1 MNQQV
6 FKLGGRGILM
16 LAIAGA
22 YPQAAHSAPAA
33 RVEFAIGNPTALG
46 PSGTV
51 RALAKGA
58 EIASGDTVDTKDG
71 RVQLRFVD
79 GAYVSLQ
86 PQSQFRI
93 DDFRFNGQQDGS
105 ERGFFSLLKGGL
117 RTITGLVGRN
127 NKSNYQVTTTVATI
141 GIRGT
146 EYTIQYGKSITG
158 SVGGG
163 EINVCNAGGCLNVVN
178 GESYYVASPDVK
190 PQLTDKK
197 VDLPPQ
203 QPQSPPTNFTQGDTR
218 TTVDPAGFILT
229 GTQTV
234 NFAYAELSST
244 SNYASRT
251 AVFDE
256 TGAMRQADFG
266 GTVKVWN
273 GPVLEQ
279 GNDGVIAWGRWT
291 GDQIRDTSG
300 SPITDLSVRSLHY
313 VAGLPTSTTD
323 LNALATAQSKGEYQL
338 IGGTAP
344 TWSTGG
350 VAGTLTNA
358 SLIAEFTTGF
368 GTIQGSVT
376 VNVTGIGSVTATS
389 STSYSGGPPLT
400 FSAFGAS
407 TGAAWLNFSGF
418 FAGANA
424 IRAGMA
430 YDLNISGSGV
440 VQGSAALRQTSL
452 TDPTGAPV
460 SPP

>member
-1 MNQQV
+1 MNQHY

-16 LAIAGA
+16 LAVASA
-22 YPQAAHSAPAA
+22 YPTAAHSAPAA
-33 RVEFAIGNPTALG
+33 RVEFAAGNPTAQG

-58 EIASGDTVDTKDG
+58 EIGSGDLVDTKDG

-127 NKSNYQVTTTVATI
+127 NKNNYQVTTTVATI

-203 QPQSPPTNFTQGDTR
+203 QPQTAPTNFTQGDTR
-218 TTVDPAGFILT
+218 TTLDPAGFILT

-234 NFAYAELSST
+234 HLAYAAGST
-244 SNYASRT
+244 PTFLASTT

-256 TGAMRQADFG
+256 SGAMRQANFG
-266 GTVKVWN
+266 SVKTWN

-279 GNDGVIAWGRWT
+279 GNDGIIAWGRWT
-291 GDQIRDTSG
+291 GDYVRDASG
-300 SPITDLSVRSLHY
+300 NPIADLTATSLHY
-313 VAGLPTSTTD
+313 VAGLPTPSAD
-323 LNALATAQSKGEYQL
+323 LAAFSTAQLKGEYQL
-338 IGGTAP
+338 IGGTTP
-344 TWSTGG
+344 TWSSGG
-350 VAGTLTNA
+350 VAGTLTGA
-358 SLIAEFTTGF
+358 SLVAE
-368 GTIQGSVT
+368 
-376 VNVTGIGSVTATS
+376 
-389 STSYSGGPPLT
+389 
-400 FSAFGAS
+400 FGAS
-407 TGAAWLNFSGF
+407 RVTGSVSVNVGGVNYSGTNTGFMTTGGTFSTFGSSGGGGLMFSGF

-430 YDLNISGSGV
+430 YDLSIPGGQ
-440 VQGSAALRQTSL
+440 VQGAATFRQTGL
-452 TDPTGAPV
+452 TDASGAPV
-460 SPP
+460 AQ

>member
-1 MNQQV
+1 MNQHY
-6 FKLGGRGILM
+6 FRLGGRGILM
-16 LAIAGA
+16 LAVASA
-22 YPQAAHSAPAA
+22 YPTAAHSAPAA
-33 RVEFAIGNPTALG
+33 RVEFAAGNPTAQG

-58 EIASGDTVDTKDG
+58 EIGSGDMVDTKDG

-127 NKSNYQVTTTVATI
+127 NKNNYQVTTTVATI

-203 QPQSPPTNFTQGDTR
+203 QPQTAPTNFTQGDTR
-218 TTVDPAGFILT
+218 TTLDPAGFILT

-234 NFAYAELSST
+234 HLAYAAGST
-244 SNYASRT
+244 PTFLASTT

-256 TGAMRQADFG
+256 SGAMRQANFG
-266 GTVKVWN
+266 SVKTWN

-279 GNDGVIAWGRWT
+279 GNDGIIAWGRWT
-291 GDQIRDTSG
+291 GDYVRDASG
-300 SPITDLSVRSLHY
+300 NPIADLTATSLHY
-313 VAGLPTSTTD
+313 VAGLPTPSAD
-323 LNALATAQSKGEYQL
+323 LAAFSTAQLKGEYQL
-338 IGGTAP
+338 IGGTTP
-344 TWSTGG
+344 TWSSGG
-350 VAGTLTNA
+350 VAGTLTGA
-358 SLIAEFTTGF
+358 SLVANF
-368 GTIQGSVT
+368 GSMNVVGSVS
-376 VNVTGIGSVTATS
+376 VNVGGVNYSGTNSGFIS
-389 STSYSGGPPLT
+389 STAATFSTFGSSGGGGL
-400 FSAFGAS
+400 
-407 TGAAWLNFSGF
+407 LFSGF

-430 YDLNISGSGV
+430 YDLSIPGGQ
-440 VQGSAALRQTSL
+440 VQGAATFRQTGL
-452 TDPTGAPV
+452 TDASGAPV
-460 SPP
+460 AQ

>member
-1 MNQQV
+1 MNQQC
-6 FKLGGRGILM
+6 FRLGGRGILM

-22 YPQAAHSAPAA
+22 YPTAAQSAPAA
-33 RVEFAIGNPTALG
+33 RVEFAAGNPTAQG

-58 EIASGDTVDTKDG
+58 EIGSGDMVDTKDG

-127 NKSNYQVTTTVATI
+127 NKNNYQVTTTVATI

-203 QPQSPPTNFTQGDTR
+203 QPQTAPTNFTQGDTR

-229 GTQTV
+229 GTHTV
-234 NFAYAELSST
+234 HLAYVEGSSLSFVPST
-244 SNYASRT
+244 T

-256 TGAMRQADFG
+256 SGAMRQANFG
-266 GTVKVWN
+266 SVKTWN
-273 GPVLEQ
+273 GPVLDQ
-279 GNDGVIAWGRWT
+279 GNDGIITWGRWT
-291 GDQIRDTSG
+291 GDYVRDVNG
-300 SPITDLSVRSLHY
+300 NPISDLTVKSLHY
-313 VAGLPTSTTD
+313 VAGLPTPSAD
-323 LNALATAQSKGEYQL
+323 LTALSTAQLKGEYQL
-338 IGGTAP
+338 IGGTTP
-344 TWSTGG
+344 TWSSGG
-350 VAGTLTNA
+350 VAGALTGA
-358 SLIAEFTTGF
+358 SLIANF
-368 GTIQGSVT
+368 GSSSV
-376 VNVTGIGSVTATS
+376 IGSVS
-389 STSYSGGPPLT
+389 VKVGGLDYSGTNTAFITTGGT
-400 FSAFGAS
+400 FSTFGS
-407 TGAAWLNFSGF
+407 SGGGGLNFSGF

-424 IRAGMA
+424 VRAGMA
-430 YDLNISGSGV
+430 YDLSIAGGQ
-440 VQGSAALRQTSL
+440 VQGAATFRQSAL
-452 TDPTGAPV
+452 TDSSGAPV
-460 SPP
+460 PR